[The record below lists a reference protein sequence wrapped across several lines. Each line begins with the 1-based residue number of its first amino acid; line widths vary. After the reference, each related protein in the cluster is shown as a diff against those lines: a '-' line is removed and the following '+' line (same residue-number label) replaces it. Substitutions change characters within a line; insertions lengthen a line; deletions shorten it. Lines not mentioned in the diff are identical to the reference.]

1 MDNEDIILAPIIS
14 EKSMKD
20 VGKNK
25 FTFKVSMSANKR
37 TIKKAIEDKFK
48 VNVLSVKTAVVKGK
62 KTRGGRRRTEILQSA
77 WKKAIAKLN
86 QDQKIALFDVGGK

>member
-1 MDNEDIILAPIIS
+1 MDSEDIIIAPIIS

-37 TIKKAIEDKFK
+37 TIRKAIEDKFK

-62 KTRGGRRRTEILQSA
+62 KTRGGKRRTEILRSA
-77 WKKAIAKLN
+77 WKKAIATIN
-86 QDQKIALFDVGGK
+86 PNQKIALFDVGGK